1 MLIVTINEVLA
12 VCWMVTVLHDQVL
25 KRMKV
30 QIPMV
35 SLLSEAFGR
44 VLFHLSVTKSK
55 IYKKF
60 FIYKT
65 PFIV

>member
-12 VCWMVTVLHDQVL
+12 VYWMVTVLHDQVL

-44 VLFHLSVTKSK
+44 VCFSPSRCQK
-55 IYKKF
+55 
-60 FIYKT
+60 
-65 PFIV
+65 